1 MAYFEQVDVAAAMPV
16 EAAAAPEVLFELGMM
31 YSTGRIVPMDFI
43 AAHKFFNLAAAKG
56 YPEAAR
62 LRREV
67 AEMMS
72 ETDIAEAQRAARA
85 WMTMH

>member
-43 AAHKFFNLAAAKG
+43 VAHKFFNLAGGRRAIRKL
-56 YPEAAR
+56 PVAAR
-62 LRREV
+62 GCRDDVGNWTSPRP
-67 AEMMS
+67 S
-72 ETDIAEAQRAARA
+72 ARPA
-85 WMTMH
+85 HG